1 MSHNGSK
8 EVVFTQK
15 TLKKLNRFKINLTL
29 KFLLCNIVLAICTE
43 GGLMENKYSSLSSFI
58 FFKCIHVLDEWK
70 PIFWHRTIR
79 IHFVTLK
86 VYDLLGKELVILVN
100 EEKAAGN
107 YEIELMVQQ
116 TDAGSFKWKFG
127 DSESAYCKWS

>member
-1 MSHNGSK
+1 
-8 EVVFTQK
+8 
-15 TLKKLNRFKINLTL
+15 
-29 KFLLCNIVLAICTE
+29 
-43 GGLMENKYSSLSSFI
+43 
-58 FFKCIHVLDEWK
+58 
-70 PIFWHRTIR
+70 
-79 IHFVTLK
+79 
-86 VYDLLGKELVILVN
+86 LGKELVILVN